1 MKELFLHEVPTGTTT
16 LGYRILKTLKD
27 NDDYILSKGLYTM
40 VKEMPNTHI
49 YKAQILGVHI
59 KRTNNIR
66 IRKEQPNHYSCG
78 GIDFI
83 HKFHF

>member
-1 MKELFLHEVPTGTTT
+1 MKELFLYEVPTGTTT

-27 NDDYILSKGLYTM
+27 NADYILSEGLYKM

-59 KRTNNIR
+59 KRTNIR
-66 IRKEQPNHYSCG
+66 IKKESHNPYSCG
-78 GIDFI
+78 GVDSV